1 MPQTSTDKQ
10 SLLPTIISPAQCS
23 HNLSLLDAGP
33 PLHQILSQ
41 TGVNHATIPV
51 IHSTYFIY
59 PHKPTGCHLF
69 KVSAVDT
76 HSEQQLISSWKTRNG
91 DKVTKT
97 LVDVKD
103 QPLPSQNIHCSLKN
117 AGFRVVVKK

>member
-23 HNLSLLDAGP
+23 HNLSLLDACP
-33 PLHQILSQ
+33 SLYQIPSQ
-41 TGVNHATIPV
+41 TGVNHATISGM
-51 IHSTYFIY
+51 HSTYSTY
-59 PHKPTGCHLF
+59 PCKLAGGYLF

-91 DKVTKT
+91 NKVTKT
-97 LVDVKD
+97 LLDIKD
-103 QPLPSQNIHCSLKN
+103 QPLITKHLFEPE
-117 AGFRVVVKK
+117 